1 MPETPRR
8 PAPGPAPTAMLF
20 APPRP
25 PLRLD
30 GRRGIV
36 IGRAPSCDVPV
47 DSARASRSHAA
58 VHGDG
63 ERFWIRDLG
72 STNGTFVNGEKITGK
87 YRLSPGDRIGIGD
100 ATVTFCHVE
109 AAMAESVSRGSVDRT
124 MIIGPLPPRS
134 EGLRGSFAHI
144 PPFAVLQMLELGC
157 HTGLLTVEGS
167 SSPGKLW
174 LEGGR
179 PVHAE
184 SGAASG
190 FEAAVA
196 VTRTESGTFRFEP
209 NVAAKT
215 HTIESTVTH
224 VLLEAS
230 RLSDER

>member
-1 MPETPRR
+1 MPKPPGR
-8 PAPGPAPTAMLF
+8 PAAGTAMLF

-30 GRRGIV
+30 GQRGIV
-36 IGRAPSCDVPV
+36 LGRAPTCDLPV
-47 DSARASRSHAA
+47 ESARASRSHAA

-72 STNGTFVNGEKITGK
+72 STNGTFVNGHRITGK

-100 ATVTFCHVE
+100 ATVTYCHVE
-109 AAMAESVSRGSVDRT
+109 PAMAEAVSRGSVDRT
-124 MIIGPLPPRS
+124 MVIGPLPPRPES
-134 EGLRGSFAHI
+134 LRGSFAHI
-144 PPFAVLQMLELGC
+144 PPFAVLQMLELGG

-167 SSPGKLW
+167 TSPGKLW

-184 SGAASG
+184 SGAARG

-209 NVAAKT
+209 NVAAT
-215 HTIESTVTH
+215 MHTIESTVTH

-230 RLSDER
+230 RLSDEH